1 MCIGADLVATGGALV
16 PLEGFDGFTVGP
28 EAIIA
33 GLTACVGCSYWK
45 DTSETD
51 ERLEAVLERLSLR
64 EAL

>member
-1 MCIGADLVATGGALV
+1 LV
-16 PLEGFDGFTVGP
+16 PLENFDGFAVRP

-33 GLTACVGCSYWK
+33 GLAACVCSYWK

-51 ERLEAVLERLSLR
+51 EKLEAVLERLSLR

>member
-1 MCIGADLVATGGALV
+1 LV
-16 PLEGFDGFTVGP
+16 PLEGFDGFADGP